1 MNTKQIK
8 QNLIKKFV
16 NADGTLNKS
25 TIAAFITLLL
35 LLIQQILA
43 IFGVKP
49 SGDMQQVVGAINT
62 VLSIA
67 AACGFIEGTG
77 EVETPGNS
85 NGEAQNPQ
93 ASQTGANAPTDKPSN
108 N

>member
-1 MNTKQIK
+1 MDTKKIK
-8 QNLIKKFV
+8 ANLVKKFV

-77 EVETPGNS
+77 EVENPGNTDEPAR
-85 NGEAQNPQ
+85 NQQ
-93 ASQTGANAPTDKPSN
+93 ASRTGANAPTDKSSSN
-108 N
+108 